1 MDGVVA
7 LDAEAVPELTA
18 LAAFALSTVMS
29 FSRDLERALRR
40 SFGSFFASTTQ
51 NHHINAD
58 GNDDTGDR
66 EEGDDPFSGEEG
78 NEDEEPKSKNSE
90 GAEGKINSAALR
102 AWRTQS
108 LTGDDTNDYDRY
120 DQCDADPH
128 VLHATLY

>member
-7 LDAEAVPELTA
+7 LDGRSCSRADRAGSLC
-18 LAAFALSTVMS
+18 AFNSDVFL
-29 FSRDLERALRR
+29 RDLERALRR

-66 EEGDDPFSGEEG
+66 EEGDDPFSGEERD
-78 NEDEEPKSKNSE
+78 EDEEPKSENSK
-90 GAEGKINSAALR
+90 GAKSKINSSTLR
-102 AWRTQS
+102 AWGTQS
-108 LTGDDTNDYDRY
+108 LTSDDTNDYDRY